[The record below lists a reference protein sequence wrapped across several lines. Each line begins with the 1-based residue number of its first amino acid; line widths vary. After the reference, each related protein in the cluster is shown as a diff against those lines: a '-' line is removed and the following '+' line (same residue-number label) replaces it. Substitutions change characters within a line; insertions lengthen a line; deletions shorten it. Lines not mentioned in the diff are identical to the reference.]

1 MEDLHFENK
10 DSLERYI
17 KRLEFINSGS
27 EGYCYKMP
35 NKIVLKHLCGVA
47 YEPKTKEELLQF
59 KDIVIKNYIFAQALV
74 YIKDEIIGI
83 LMPFVVGRTLE
94 NGVYSIQI
102 KTLIKAFDDL
112 VEVTKKLS
120 SYGVNVFDVCDIN
133 MMYNRGKFYLIDTI
147 NYYKSDDKEE
157 LIFKENMFRIFVNI
171 YKELFNRKVIKFLKT
186 IPETKNF
193 EKDIDLMMNPSI
205 IFQILQTKLN
215 EYFDCEIKTVA
226 EASKKLKY

>member
-74 YIKDEIIGI
+74 YIKDEIVGI

-94 NGVYSIQI
+94 NGIYSIQI

-112 VEVTKKLS
+112 IEATKKLS

-171 YKELFNRKVIKFLKT
+171 YKELFTRKVIKFLKT